1 MFFFIFSIVGV
12 IKGVITTI
20 FGFFTFGGVQPTSL
34 TVGGV
39 ILNAFGGALYSYV
52 KYREKQSLVKKAGR
66 EIDVFARNA
75 NKEVQ
80 CVGEVDDKNE
90 FVFVEVKKSWC

>member
-1 MFFFIFSIVGV
+1 MFFIIFSIVGV

-75 NKEVQ
+75 NKVQ

-90 FVFVEVKKSWC
+90 FVFVEVKKS